1 MNLIVCLDDN
11 NGMAFNERRQSRD
24 RTLTRKMIEMLNG
37 HRVWM
42 SPASA
47 KMFLDVPDG
56 IVISSDHYLQEAGK
70 NDFCFVETDDL
81 TAFTAEIQSITV
93 FRWNRVYP
101 ADLIFPID
109 LSAWRKFYTE
119 DFEGSSHEKI
129 TREMYVR
136 E

>member
-47 KMFLDVPDG
+47 KMFLDAPDG
-56 IVISSDHYLQEAGK
+56 IV
-70 NDFCFVETDDL
+70 
-81 TAFTAEIQSITV
+81 QSITV

-119 DFEGSSHEKI
+119 DFEGSSHEII